1 MSPQLDAIWQQI
13 QSLNEADR
21 LVLEQRLYELTE
33 SQWREEADAAR
44 EIARQRG
51 IDQRL
56 IDDAVE
62 QLRYGS

>member
-21 LVLEQRLYELTE
+21 LMLEQRLHELTE
-33 SQWREEADAAR
+33 SQWREEAGAAR
-44 EIARQRG
+44 EIVRERG
-51 IDQRL
+51 IDQKS

-62 QLRYGS
+62 HLRYGS

>member
-13 QSLNEADR
+13 QSLDEADR
-21 LVLEQRLYELTE
+21 LVLEQRLHELTA
-33 SQWREEADAAR
+33 SQWREEVKVAR

-51 IDQRL
+51 VDQTS

>member
-13 QSLNEADR
+13 EHLNEADR
-21 LVLEQRLYELTE
+21 LVLEQRILANTE
-33 SQWREEADAAR
+33 SQWRQETQSAR
-44 EIARQRG
+44 ETARERG
-51 IDQRL
+51 IDQKS